1 MTEGRLCS
9 ANTREGFVR
18 VAEFLAAR
26 ILCVRERLILNLA
39 LIREQVIELF
49 EEPHVD
55 HCEVVDLFGGDAALH
70 ELVDGEQALVRRVF

>member
-1 MTEGRLCS
+1 M
-9 ANTREGFVR
+9 
-18 VAEFLAAR
+18 
-26 ILCVRERLILNLA
+26 RERLILNLA

-55 HCEVVDLFGGDAALH
+55 HREVVDLFGGDAALH